1 MSAEAAGTKPRT
13 IARTASPVPGR
24 IAATIRNAARER
36 KPSASLDRARR
47 AREARHVP
55 VEGDLLVIGS
65 GIAGLTCALECAR
78 HARVV
83 LVTKDR
89 LPESSSQYAQGGIAS
104 VWSPEDS
111 FESHIDDTL
120 AAGAGLCRRE
130 VVETVVREGPAGVRR
145 LIALGANFD
154 VRGDPEEP
162 EYDLGQEGG
171 HSRRRILHALDA
183 TGHEIIRALTEAVR
197 GEPSITVH
205 ENALAVDLLVDR
217 DGANPACW
225 GAYVLDR
232 DTRRV
237 HRFLA
242 RATFL
247 CSGGAG
253 KVYLYTSNPDVAT
266 GDGVA
271 MAYRAGAPVANMEF
285 FQFHPTCLYHPQAKS
300 FLVTEALRGEGA
312 VLRRPDGEAFM
323 KRYDP
328 RAELAPRDVVA
339 RAIDNEMKVH
349 GFECVYLDI
358 SHRDAAFVRGR
369 FPTVYDTCRRFG
381 IDMTRQPI
389 PVVPAAHYACGGVLA
404 DLDGATALDRLYAC
418 GEVACTGLHGA
429 NRLASNSLLEA
440 LVFAHRAA
448 RHACA
453 RLGGDRRRWPDIRP
467 WDPGHA
473 TDSDESV
480 VVTQNWDEIRRFMW
494 NYVGIVRSDR
504 RLARARTRIALLQE
518 EIREYYRDFLLT
530 SDLVELRNIATV
542 AELIIICASS
552 RRESRGL
559 HSTIDHPRP
568 DPAWAHDTVVRRRD
582 GAGVELLAPSR
593 RAFA

>member
-1 MSAEAAGTKPRT
+1 M
-13 IARTASPVPGR
+13 
-24 IAATIRNAARER
+24 
-36 KPSASLDRARR
+36 
-47 AREARHVP
+47 P

-154 VRGDPEEP
+154 VRGDPEER

-285 FQFHPTCLYHPQAKS
+285 FQFHPTCLYHPAAKS
-300 FLVTEALRGEGA
+300 FLLTEALRGEGA
-312 VLRRPDGEAFM
+312 ILRRPDGEPFM
-323 KRYDP
+323 ARYDE

-358 SHRDAAFVRGR
+358 SHRDADWIRRR
-369 FPTVYDTCRRFG
+369 FPTVYERCLQFG
-381 IDMTRQPI
+381 FDLGRQPV
-389 PVVPAAHYACGGVLA
+389 PAVPAAHYSCGGVVT
-404 DLDGATALDRLYAC
+404 DVHGRTAIERLYAC

-440 LVFAHRAA
+440 LVFGRRAA
-448 RHACA
+448 AHALDALATDRHQ
-453 RLGGDRRRWPDIRP
+453 PPVIPP
-467 WDPGHA
+467 WDPGRA

-480 VVTQNWDEIRRFMW
+480 VVAQNWDEIRRFMW
-494 NYVGIVRSDR
+494 NYVGIVRTDR
-504 RLARARTRIALLQE
+504 RLARARERITLLLN
-518 EIREYYRDFLLT
+518 EIREYYWDFLLT
-530 SDLVELRNIATV
+530 SDLAELRNIATV
-542 AELIIICASS
+542 AELIITCAAS

-559 HSTIDHPRP
+559 HSTIDHPHIEA
-568 DPAWAHDTVVRRRD
+568 AWAHDTVVRRRD
-582 GAGVELLAPSR
+582 GERPALLVQ
-593 RAFA
+593 RA

>member
-1 MSAEAAGTKPRT
+1 
-13 IARTASPVPGR
+13 VPTESDVL
-24 IAATIRNAARER
+24 I
-36 KPSASLDRARR
+36 
-47 AREARHVP
+47 V
-55 VEGDLLVIGS
+55 GS
-65 GIAGLTCALECAR
+65 GIAGLVAALRCAR
-78 HARVV
+78 FSDVV

-89 LPESSSQYAQGGIAS
+89 LPESSSRYAQGGIAS
-104 VWSPEDS
+104 VWSADDS
-111 FESHIDDTL
+111 VESHVADTL
-120 AAGAGLCRRE
+120 AAGAGLCHRD
-130 VVETVVREGPAGVRR
+130 VVETVVRDGPQRVRD
-145 LIALGANFD
+145 LIALGVNFD
-154 VRGDPEEP
+154 QPADPESG

-183 TGHEIIRALTEAVR
+183 TGHEVIRALNEAVR
-197 GEPSITVH
+197 RTPNVTIR
-205 ENALAVDLLVDR
+205 ENHLALDLLLER
-217 DGANPACW
+217 PAEPPACW

-232 DTRRV
+232 ETREV

-242 RATFL
+242 RATLL
-247 CSGGAG
+247 CTGGAG

-300 FLVTEALRGEGA
+300 FLLTEALRGEGA
-312 VLRRPDGEAFM
+312 VLRRPDGEPFM
-323 KRYDP
+323 ARYDP

-358 SHRDAAFVRGR
+358 SHRDPDFVRTR
-369 FPTVYDTCRRFG
+369 FPTVYERCLRLGFDLSRA
-381 IDMTRQPI
+381 PV
-389 PVVPAAHYACGGVLA
+389 PVVPAAHYSCGGVVT
-404 DLDGATALDRLYAC
+404 DLEGRTALPRLYAC
-418 GEVACTGLHGA
+418 GETACTGLHGA

-448 RHACA
+448 EQAAMTLA
-453 RLGGDRRRWPDIRP
+453 RDRRQPPAFAP

-504 RLARARTRIALLQE
+504 RLERARKRIALLQE
-518 EIREYYRDFLLT
+518 EIRQYYWDVLVT
-530 SDLVELRNIATV
+530 ADLAELRNIATV
-542 AELIIICASS
+542 AELIIACASA

-559 HSTIDHPRP
+559 HYTIDHPET
-568 DPAWAHDTVVRRRD
+568 DPARAWDTIVRRRD
-582 GAGVELLAPSR
+582 DGSPEVVR
-593 RAFA
+593 

>member
-1 MSAEAAGTKPRT
+1 M
-13 IARTASPVPGR
+13 
-24 IAATIRNAARER
+24 
-36 KPSASLDRARR
+36 
-47 AREARHVP
+47 P
-55 VEGDLLVIGS
+55 VESDLLVIGS
-65 GIAGLTCALECAR
+65 GIAGLTCALECAGR
-78 HARVV
+78 AHVV

-111 FESHIDDTL
+111 FESHIDDTI
-120 AAGAGLCRRE
+120 AAGAGLCRRD

-154 VRGDPEEP
+154 LRGDPEEQ

-197 GEPSITVH
+197 AAPNITIH

-217 DGANPACW
+217 EGPVPVCW

-232 DTRRV
+232 DSRQVRRFV
-237 HRFLA
+237 A
-242 RATFL
+242 RATLL

-253 KVYLYTSNPDVAT
+253 KIYLYTSNPDVAT

-285 FQFHPTCLYHPQAKS
+285 FQFHPTCLYHPAAKS
-300 FLVTEALRGEGA
+300 FLLTEALRGEGA
-312 VLRRPDGEAFM
+312 ILRRPDGEPFM
-323 KRYDP
+323 ARCHE
-328 RAELAPRDVVA
+328 RAELAPRDIVA

-358 SHRDAAFVRGR
+358 SHRDADWVRRR
-369 FPTVYDTCRRFG
+369 FPTVYERCLRFG
-381 IDMTRQPI
+381 FDLTREPV
-389 PVVPAAHYACGGVLA
+389 PVVPAAHYSCGGVVT
-404 DLDGATALDRLYAC
+404 DLHARTAIERLYAA

-440 LVFAHRAA
+440 LVFARRAA
-448 RHACA
+448 AHALEMRA
-453 RLGGDRRRWPDIRP
+453 ADRRRPPAIRP
-467 WDPGHA
+467 WDPGRA

-504 RLARARTRIALLQE
+504 RLARARQRIALLQE
-518 EIREYYRDFLLT
+518 EIRGYYWDFLLT
-530 SDLVELRNIATV
+530 SDLAELRNLATV
-542 AELIIICASS
+542 AELVIACAAS
-552 RRESRGL
+552 RPESRGL
-559 HSTIDHPRP
+559 HYTIDHPRT
-568 DPAWAHDTVVRRRD
+568 DPAWAHDTVVRRCD
-582 GAGVELLAPSR
+582 GEPPDVVRQPA
-593 RAFA
+593 